1 MPANFPASPTVNQV
15 YTYAGVSWFWTG
27 SRWQISLGP
36 VLLGATGATGV
47 TGTTGS
53 PGAAGAQGATG
64 ITGNIGAVGATGLT
78 GTTGSQGAT
87 GATGPVAGADT
98 QVIYN
103 SAGAAAGSAN
113 LTFNGT
119 TLTMAA
125 NPVLSAGT
133 ANGVLYLNGSKAAT
147 SGSAL
152 KLNGSTFTITTSEAK
167 AQSAIPFLLTTS
179 DASSRFDLII
189 SRTNTYYS
197 IQSVEQDVAYR
208 PLVLQKDG
216 SNVGIGTTSPG
227 AKLEIYKTLASSTTA
242 EQMLIINTDF
252 GSAIGTGFGGA
263 LVFRGR
269 TAGNLLQDNAQIL
282 AYNEDAGDNG
292 YALGFFT
299 RPTNAA
305 GLQQRLTILRGGNV
319 GIGTSSPSFKLDI
332 SGGDDTNS
340 LRVYGSSTYG
350 PAIRIQYT
358 GTGGKSWNII
368 SNSSGNAGGAGALQ
382 FWNNTDSVT
391 AMVITP
397 SGSLGIGTTS
407 PSYTLDVNGRIRG
420 NDVGLGSNSNW
431 YYFDSFGGSN
441 FMGLGGGYSL
451 QFWING
457 TERFRITN
465 NGYFMASNNG
475 SYTDTAASYHEIRNS
490 NNALGIMIR
499 STNAFL
505 SSDVLAVT
513 ADRNTT
519 NNSYYPLNYYN
530 WGAGLYRFRVADSGN
545 ATNTNGSYGAISDA
559 KMKTDIVD
567 AGSQW
572 ADIKGIRFR
581 KFKMKDDPTGL
592 LQLGVVAQELELT
605 SPGLVEEHT
614 DRDPEGNDLGTT
626 TKSVKT
632 SILLMKAA
640 KALQEAINRIE
651 TLEAK
656 VAALE
661 GT

>member
-1 MPANFPASPTVNQV
+1 
-15 YTYAGVSWFWTG
+15 
-27 SRWQISLGP
+27 
-36 VLLGATGATGV
+36 
-47 TGTTGS
+47 
-53 PGAAGAQGATG
+53 
-64 ITGNIGAVGATGLT
+64 
-78 GTTGSQGAT
+78 
-87 GATGPVAGADT
+87 
-98 QVIYN
+98 
-103 SAGAAAGSAN
+103 
-113 LTFNGT
+113 
-119 TLTMAA
+119 MAA

-133 ANGVLYLNGSKAAT
+133 ANGVLYLNASKEAT
-147 SGSAL
+147 TGSAL

-420 NDVGLGSNSNW
+420 SDIGLTSNSNW

-451 QFWING
+451 QFWINA

-475 SYTDTAASYHEIRNS
+475 SYT
-490 NNALGIMIR
+490 
-499 STNAFL
+499 
-505 SSDVLAVT
+505 
-513 ADRNTT
+513 
-519 NNSYYPLNYYN
+519 
-530 WGAGLYRFRVADSGN
+530 
-545 ATNTNGSYGAISDA
+545 
-559 KMKTDIVD
+559 K
-567 AGSQW
+567 
-572 ADIKGIRFR
+572 
-581 KFKMKDDPTGL
+581 
-592 LQLGVVAQELELT
+592 
-605 SPGLVEEHT
+605 
-614 DRDPEGNDLGTT
+614 
-626 TKSVKT
+626 
-632 SILLMKAA
+632 
-640 KALQEAINRIE
+640 
-651 TLEAK
+651 
-656 VAALE
+656 
-661 GT
+661 